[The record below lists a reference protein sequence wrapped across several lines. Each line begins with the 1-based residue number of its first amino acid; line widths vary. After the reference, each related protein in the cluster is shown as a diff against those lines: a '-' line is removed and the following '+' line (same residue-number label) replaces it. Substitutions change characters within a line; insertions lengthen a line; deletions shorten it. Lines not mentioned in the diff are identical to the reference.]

1 MSGRHGSVLDRLAPR
16 RGDMQTL
23 AWRQGSA
30 HDSVE
35 PVAPEAHGSTGD
47 DMLVTVVSITTMIAV
62 A

>member
-1 MSGRHGSVLDRLAPR
+1 
-16 RGDMQTL
+16 MQTL

-62 A
+62 D